1 MRVLCSLIVVL
12 LAVPAAWACIPED
25 ADRAAEVAFDNNEV
39 FDLAKLTA
47 LGTEDVNYRI
57 EDREKD
63 ELFPSDQPVVVYQSH
78 SDERVM
84 VKVGFSLFEYD
95 WRSVLIVLPEGMAPE
110 AFDFASA
117 MQEELV
123 WLLQLGVIS
132 GLGAEQIPAITQ
144 DLAPRTRFFTE
155 EMVLSFQNY
164 FTPEEAVFCTGAAV
178 YTQLPPES
186 LGLGTAVEA
195 RLWGRIKACF
205 R

>member
-1 MRVLCSLIVVL
+1 M
-12 LAVPAAWACIPED
+12 
-25 ADRAAEVAFDNNEV
+25 
-39 FDLAKLTA
+39 
-47 LGTEDVNYRI
+47 
-57 EDREKD
+57 
-63 ELFPSDQPVVVYQSH
+63 VVYQSH
-78 SDERVM
+78 FDERVM

-132 GLGAEQIPAITQ
+132 GLDAEQIPAITQ

>member
-84 VKVGFSLFEYD
+84 VKVGFSLFGYD

-132 GLGAEQIPAITQ
+132 WLGAEQIPAITQ

>member
-39 FDLAKLTA
+39 FDLTKLTA

-78 SDERVM
+78 FDERVM

-132 GLGAEQIPAITQ
+132 GLDAEQIPAITQ

>member
-39 FDLAKLTA
+39 FDLTKLTA

-178 YTQLPPES
+178 YTQLPPVS
-186 LGLGTAVEA
+186 LGLGTSVEA

>member
-78 SDERVM
+78 FDERVM
-84 VKVGFSLFEYD
+84 VKVGFSLFGYE

>member
-110 AFDFASA
+110 AFDFVSA

-186 LGLGTAVEA
+186 LGLGTSVEA